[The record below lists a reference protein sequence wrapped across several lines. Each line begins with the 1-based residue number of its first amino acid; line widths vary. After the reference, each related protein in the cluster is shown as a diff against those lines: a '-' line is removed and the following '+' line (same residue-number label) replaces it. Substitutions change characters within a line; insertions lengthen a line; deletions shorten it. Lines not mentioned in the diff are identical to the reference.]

1 MQINT
6 NQLVSIT
13 EANQNFS
20 KVARTVDENGFAVVL
35 KNNVPKYVI
44 MEYSQME
51 KLQESQ
57 DDKIMSVAEKVLSKN
72 LEAFKELAK

>member
-57 DDKIMSVAEKVLSKN
+57 DDKIISVAEKVLSKN